1 MFQLLIDAGRGMA
14 LDLSYTPSGKPIKL
28 QCRSVLAQPSSEKYR
43 LRSRP
48 EHTERPTIGQRAER
62 GFGALRPKWDV
73 FSRPSLSSGIRELVE
88 RGEAVKRSQEP
99 KGMDEAKETS
109 VFRLQLDQ
117 CTHELQDRGSMHRI
131 GTG

>member
-1 MFQLLIDAGRGMA
+1 MLEEAWPLTSVIHLLVSPSNSSVDQCLLSHRQKSIVSVVDQNTQRGPRLDNVQREA
-14 LDLSYTPSGKPIKL
+14 LEHSG
-28 QCRSVLAQPSSEKYR
+28 
-43 LRSRP
+43 
-48 EHTERPTIGQRAER
+48 
-62 GFGALRPKWDV
+62 
-73 FSRPSLSSGIRELVE
+73 LSSGIRELVE